1 VILGGENFPLFEDIF
16 WVGFPKW
23 EMASLTLLDE
33 EELSTEEFQGVRVR
47 GESVKA
53 LPTPAQRRTHR

>member
-33 EELSTEEFQGVRVR
+33 EELSPKSFRGTRSGVN
-47 GESVKA
+47 
-53 LPTPAQRRTHR
+53 P